1 MHYICVLFLISYMH
15 YSTSFLLETSTN
27 AATSISQNGT
37 TAGQPT
43 TLSTS
48 SELTTN
54 APSVDAINGSA
65 RAMVMKEVDEGVTLK
80 ARFEKLKQNITDSL
94 TSFKMEL
101 SKRYIASRNQLN
113 DTKTSLDYTFESVAI
128 AIENLK
134 YNLSKL
140 RETEF
145 TKEVKLVKS
154 IKEELHRLQHAEG
167 MFAFIYFRVSHT
179 IHC

>member
-1 MHYICVLFLISYMH
+1 MHYICVLFVISCMH

-27 AATSISQNGT
+27 AASSISQNGT
-37 TAGQPT
+37 TTGQST

-48 SELTTN
+48 SVLTTN
-54 APSVDAINGSA
+54 APSVQTNYQNA
-65 RAMVMKEVDEGVTLK
+65 RTMVMKEVDEGVKLK
-80 ARFEKLKQNITDSL
+80 ACFEKLKQNITDRIN
-94 TSFKMEL
+94 SFKMEL

-113 DTKTSLDYTFESVAI
+113 DTKTSLDHSFESVAI
-128 AIENLK
+128 DIGHLK

-154 IKEELHRLQHAEG
+154 IKEELHRLQHAAG
-167 MFAFIYFRVSHT
+167 MFTFICFRVSHT